1 MTATTDSREVA
12 QRCRVAG
19 KTSPRT
25 AAWGLARREGRSVR
39 ARRAAQ
45 EPEVLASKATWRD
58 TAVFA
63 VKLVYSAIFLG
74 IAAGILHSFYPDV
87 TGRISRWTGLF
98 LALALGAAVHH
109 RVAGDAFLVSLPTG
123 GIE

>member
-1 MTATTDSREVA
+1 M
-12 QRCRVAG
+12 
-19 KTSPRT
+19 
-25 AAWGLARREGRSVR
+25 ARRP
-39 ARRAAQ
+39 AQ

-63 VKLVYSAIFLG
+63 VKLVYSAIFLR
-74 IAAGILHSFYPDV
+74 IAAGILHIFYPDV